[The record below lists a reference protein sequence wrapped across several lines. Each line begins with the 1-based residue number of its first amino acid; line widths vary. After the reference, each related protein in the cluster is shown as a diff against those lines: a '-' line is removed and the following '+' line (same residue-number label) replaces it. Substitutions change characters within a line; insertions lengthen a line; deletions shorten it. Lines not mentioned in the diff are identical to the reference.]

1 MGKGRWRRCSTCRT
15 APVRGRRA
23 AAPCPCTR
31 PPGGAV
37 DVADRARGP
46 GHPRAAD
53 PVLGA
58 GWGTIAGDGAFMVP
72 SALHVAED
80 GRLFVAFRASHL
92 HDPRG
97 AQSLPGRG
105 EPPRRAGTRGP
116 YQPRHDATLSRG
128 GYGGQAEARRA
139 PVNPARVSAPDCT
152 RQVASLPAGTT
163 GLATVFP
170 ESPTLLTRPRF
181 VHG

>member
-1 MGKGRWRRCSTCRT
+1 MGKGRWRRFSTCRT

-23 AAPCPCTR
+23 ATPCPCTR

-37 DVADRARGP
+37 DVADRARGHGP
-46 GHPRAAD
+46 PRAAD

-58 GWGTIAGDGAFMVP
+58 GWGTLAGDGAFMGP
-72 SALHVAED
+72 SALSVAAD

-92 HDPRG
+92 HSPRG
-97 AQSLPGRG
+97 AHSLPGRG

-116 YQPRHDATLSRG
+116 YQPRPDAPLSRG
-128 GYGGQAEARRA
+128 RSGGHAHARRA
-139 PVNPARVSAPDCT
+139 PVNPARVSALDCT
-152 RQVASLPAGTT
+152 RPVASLPAGTT

-170 ESPTLLTRPRF
+170 ESPTLRTRPRF